1 LSPRPSRKVGVMA
14 LFDKVWQ
21 QMNTRLDQA
30 KLNKEI
36 ERFRQ
41 VLLSNPNDTESL
53 RQLGTTY
60 QTAGMA
66 EEAIQ
71 CFLRLA
77 ELYQQSRQTELAL
90 AYYRKVERMGDNERR
105 ASVLKE
111 IETIH
116 HNLGQYEE
124 AYRTCRQVIEVYLAI
139 NQKEAA
145 RGFINTIPLFGEK
158 DELYRKELREMIGV
172 RDETWAQGA
181 RGTWVDEQPETAIK
195 SPVSLPGYQAS
206 KIVPTPDSEQAVYA
220 EMSILVVDDDPNIC
234 LILSTAIKTIGCQ
247 VITASNGADAMDKAL
262 RLRPNLI
269 ISDLLMPRMDGS
281 QLFTKLQEYPETN
294 SIPFICLT
302 SRGQEEEK
310 LAAFQRGVEDYW
322 VKPFSIG
329 EITMRIKKILQRQIQ
344 NMQNEIASAGTS
356 QAELSGSLAEMT
368 PADLLR
374 FVESKHKTGVLHLK
388 NGEAEGMI
396 IFQGGMVTDAQYANL
411 VGEPALFTL
420 LNWTVGSFVFQ
431 SQPISSPRTII
442 ASTEQILARMMQRFD
457 EEYYLI
463 EQLPSRELTL
473 ELSPKFDEAIQSIN
487 FPRSVE
493 RLIILFDGNNSLGE
507 CLEQLRGDTDAIRL
521 LVDFYRQGLA
531 VVSTQHSRQ

>member
-1 LSPRPSRKVGVMA
+1 MA
-14 LFDKVWQ
+14 LFEKVWQ

-30 KLNKEI
+30 KLHKEI

-41 VLLSNPNDTESL
+41 TLQSNPNDTESL
-53 RQLGTTY
+53 RQLGTLF

-66 EEAIQ
+66 EDAIQ
-71 CFLRLA
+71 CFVQLA
-77 ELYQQSRQTELAL
+77 ELYQKNKQTELAL

-105 ASVLKE
+105 ASILKE
-111 IETIH
+111 IENIH
-116 HNLGQYEE
+116 HCLGQYEE
-124 AYRTCRQVIEVYLAI
+124 AYRTCRQIVEVYLAI

-145 RGFINTIPLFGEK
+145 RGFINTVPAFGDK
-158 DELYRKELREMIGV
+158 DDLYRKELREMIGV
-172 RDETWAQGA
+172 RDEAWAQGA
-181 RGTWVDEQPETAIK
+181 RGTWVAEEIEA
-195 SPVSLPGYQAS
+195 PVKAVPLPGFQAS
-206 KIVPTPDSEQAVYA
+206 KIVPTTESEQAVYSD
-220 EMSILVVDDDPNIC
+220 MSILIVDDDPNIC

-247 VITASNGADAMDKAL
+247 VITANNGMEAIDKAL

-294 SIPFICLT
+294 SIPFVCLT

-310 LAAFQRGVEDYW
+310 LAAFQKGVEDYW

-329 EITMRIKKILQRQIQ
+329 EVTLRIKKLLQRQIQ
-344 NMQNEIASAGTS
+344 EMQKQMMATGAI
-356 QAELSGSLAEMT
+356 QAELSGNLAEMT

-374 FVESKHKTGVLHLK
+374 FVEIKRKTGILHLK
-388 NGEAEGMI
+388 NGEVEGFI
-396 IFQGGMVTDAQYANL
+396 HFQNGMVSDAQYANL

-420 LNWTVGSFVFQ
+420 LNWTDGSFSFQ
-431 SQPISSPRTII
+431 SQPVSSPRTII
-442 ASTEQILARMMQRFD
+442 STTEEILARMMQRYD

-463 EQLPSRELTL
+463 EQLPAPDATLT
-473 ELSPKFDEAIQSIN
+473 LSPKFEEALSTIN

-493 RLIILFDGNNSLGE
+493 RLIILFDGNNPLGE
-507 CLEQLRGDTDAIRL
+507 CLEQLRGDTEALRL

-531 VVSTQHSRQ
+531 VVRS